1 MLGTLNVWV
10 VPLNSSLF
18 TGQGNGGLLCQIG
31 GMSLCPSA
39 SSESSATGGN
49 HGGWESTEGYLRN
62 WIRFGFLPPPP
73 SPVPPLGTQ
82 NDLGLRISRIFFYLC
97 NQCDDILEVHAD
109 QTSVALIFLGSVF
122 GENGQ
127 APLRPQSD
135 NNNNNSKRKRK
146 HLWVSL
152 YAYVDRSIIQ
162 SYLGEEPLW

>member
-1 MLGTLNVWV
+1 MSDWRYVSLSFCFFRVFCYGGKPQWLGI
-10 VPLNSSLF
+10 
-18 TGQGNGGLLCQIG
+18 NGGIFKELDQ
-31 GMSLCPSA
+31 
-39 SSESSATGGN
+39 
-49 HGGWESTEGYLRN
+49 
-62 WIRFGFLPPPP
+62 IRFSSSTSL
-73 SPVPPLGTQ
+73 PVPPLGTQ
-82 NDLGLRISRIFFYLC
+82 NDLGVRISRIFFYLC